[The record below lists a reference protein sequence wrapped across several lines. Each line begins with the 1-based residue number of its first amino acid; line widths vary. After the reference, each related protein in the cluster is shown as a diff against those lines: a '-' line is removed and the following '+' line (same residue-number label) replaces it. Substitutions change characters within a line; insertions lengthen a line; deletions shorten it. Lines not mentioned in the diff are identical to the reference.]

1 MEPAVHLPSRPI
13 QSDPTASPEQVTY
26 NQSEGRGGRGFR
38 GGRGGRGGAERGRGG
53 VGGGVGEYD
62 RELGGGQGEGGFF
75 KESHCEDPWAE
86 LMAERVKRRQAQGKT
101 S

>member
-1 MEPAVHLPSRPI
+1 M
-13 QSDPTASPEQVTY
+13 
-26 NQSEGRGGRGFR
+26 
-38 GGRGGRGGAERGRGG
+38 
-53 VGGGVGEYD
+53 GEYD